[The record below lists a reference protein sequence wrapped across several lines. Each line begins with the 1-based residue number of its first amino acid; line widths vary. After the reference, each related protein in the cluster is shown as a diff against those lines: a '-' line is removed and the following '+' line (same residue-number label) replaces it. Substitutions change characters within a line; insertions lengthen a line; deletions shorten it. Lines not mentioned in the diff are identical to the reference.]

1 MAKRKPTAGVALE
14 KTVIIWDELQ
24 ADVIF
29 FLVDGDHSHL
39 NRVYINTYYDDA
51 EAGVISKQAFE
62 ARIDELNTLIYD
74 QEKGTYLHEE
84 LSEFPTDAVLKGARV
99 IVAGFLP

>member
-1 MAKRKPTAGVALE
+1 MAKRKPKPSVSLE
-14 KTVIIWDELQ
+14 KTVIIWDELN
-24 ADVIF
+24 ADVVF

-51 EAGVISKQAFE
+51 EAATISKQAFE
-62 ARIDELNTLIYD
+62 ARMDELNKLIY
-74 QEKGTYLHEE
+74 QEDGTYNHAE